1 MNSIKF
7 FTLRVSVFAF
17 AAALVV
23 SCAEPSTTEQASN
36 EKTETSGEEVDS
48 LSSTRSVV
56 KYQGEIFSIPSPV
69 QSVMLIKKADIRYNE
84 DLLNE
89 ASNSQNYIKEYKKAL
104 NLGVYGTDLAY
115 LANFENN
122 QLSLKYLKTIESIS
136 SDLNIQSAVS
146 QDILERFT
154 SNIGNR
160 DSLYALNGE
169 FYRAG
174 YRYLKENER
183 NELASLILTGG
194 WVEALHLSLD
204 AAQNSDLL
212 RNRVGQQRSALNS
225 IVKLTENMEEEELVK
240 MNAKLEELRDI
251 FEELEYSYEYQ
262 KPITDKKEKTTYI
275 NSKSSVTVTDDQL
288 SKIRQ
293 KTIEIRNL
301 IIS

>member
-1 MNSIKF
+1 M
-7 FTLRVSVFAF
+7 FAI
-17 AAALVV
+17 AALA
-23 SCAEPSTTEQASN
+23 SCAESDKSETDSN
-36 EKTETSGEEVDS
+36 AENGVESPTSENNSDS
-48 LSSTRSVV
+48 LSDTRSVV

-69 QSVMLIKKADIRYNE
+69 QSVMLIRKANIRYNE
-84 DLLNE
+84 DLLNPVGN
-89 ASNSQNYIKEYKKAL
+89 ARGYINEYKKAL

-122 QLSLKYLKTIESIS
+122 QLSLKYLNAIEGIT

-146 QDILERFT
+146 KDIMERFT
-154 SNIGNR
+154 NNIGNR

-174 YRYLKENER
+174 YRYLKQNER
-183 NELASLILTGG
+183 NKLASLILTGG

-204 AAQNSDLL
+204 AAQNSEIL

-225 IVKLTENMEEEELVK
+225 IVKLTSKMEREELTAINK
-240 MNAKLEELRDI
+240 KLVELQDV
-251 FEELEYSYEYQ
+251 FDELEYTYEFQ

-288 SKIRQ
+288 IKIKE
-293 KTIEIRNL
+293 KTSEIRDL

>member
-17 AAALVV
+17 AAALIV
-23 SCAEPSTTEQASN
+23 SCAEPSSEEKSSTEKP
-36 EKTETSGEEVDS
+36 EKSEQESDS

-69 QSVMLIKKADIRYNE
+69 QSVMLLKKADIRYNE
-84 DLLNE
+84 DLLNDV
-89 ASNSQNYIKEYKKAL
+89 SNSSEYIREYKKAL

-122 QLSLKYLKTIESIS
+122 QLSLKYLTTIESLS

-154 SNIGNR
+154 NNIGNR

-174 YRYLKENER
+174 YRYLKQNER
-183 NELASLILTGG
+183 NKLASLILTGG
-194 WVEALHLSLD
+194 WIEALHLSLD
-204 AAQNSDLL
+204 AAQNSELL

-225 IVKLTENMEEEELVK
+225 IVKLTQSVEEEELIE
-240 MNAKLEELRDI
+240 MNKKLTELQSI
-251 FEELEYSYEYQ
+251 FEELEYTYEYQ
-262 KPITDKKEKTTYI
+262 KPITDQKEKTTYI
-275 NSKSSVTVTDDQL
+275 NSKSSVTVTDEQL
-288 SKIRQ
+288 KRIKE
-293 KTIEIRNL
+293 KTNEIREI

>member
-23 SCAEPSTTEQASN
+23 SCAEPSSEEQSSAEKSEQADQES
-36 EKTETSGEEVDS
+36 DS

-69 QSVMLIKKADIRYNE
+69 QSVMLIKKANIRYNE

-89 ASNSQNYIKEYKKAL
+89 VSNASDYLREYKKAL

-122 QLSLKYLKTIESIS
+122 QLSLRYLKTIESLS

-154 SNIGNR
+154 NNIGNR

-174 YRYLKENER
+174 YRYLKQNER
-183 NELASLILTGG
+183 NQLASLILTGG

-204 AAQNSDLL
+204 AAQNSELL
-212 RNRVGQQRSALNS
+212 RSRVGQQRSALNS
-225 IVKLTENMEEEELVK
+225 IVKLTQNLEEEELVQ
-240 MNAKLEELRDI
+240 MNKKLEELQAI
-251 FEELEYSYEYQ
+251 FEELEYTYEYQ

-275 NSKSSVTVTDDQL
+275 NSKSSVTVTDEQL
-288 SKIRQ
+288 SKIRE
-293 KTIEIRNL
+293 KTSEIRNL